1 MKHGDSQI
9 KAVIFDIGA
18 TLVTGPPVAPNKV
31 IAGFLESVTAASISS
46 VIMTTDLAS
55 AECVCS
61 ALEARFGTLP
71 PDAIKGITELY
82 NAQSSAAVEID
93 GATETVLSL
102 KKHGLKIGLLS
113 DIWNPYYASVEKAL
127 PGVIDAAD
135 AIALSCKTGSRK
147 PCRDNFT
154 YILNELGI
162 QPQEAVMVGDTYT
175 HDILPAL
182 EMGMSAVWVLARP
195 DREAESIISVLNNN
209 ALRPTATV
217 ANITEIVMLGLWPA
231 ATSCRT

>member
-1 MKHGDSQI
+1 MKQADSQI

-31 IAGFLESVTAASISS
+31 IASLLESVSAANIAS

-55 AECVCS
+55 ADCVCS
-61 ALEARFGTLP
+61 ALETRFG
-71 PDAIKGITELY
+71 AIAPETIIEITKLY
-82 NAQSSAAVEID
+82 NEQSTAPIEIS

-102 KKHGLKIGLLS
+102 KKRGLKIGLLS
-113 DIWNPYYASVEKAL
+113 DIWNPYYAGVEKAL
-127 PGVIDAAD
+127 PKVIDAAD

-147 PCRDNFT
+147 PCRDNFN

-162 QPQEAVMVGDTYT
+162 QPHEAVMVGDTYT

-195 DREAESIISVLNNN
+195 DREAESIISVLNSN

-217 ANITEIVMLGLWPA
+217 ANITEVATLRLWPEKKA
-231 ATSCRT
+231 VA